1 MDPVCS
7 TTFIKEVITQKIDS
21 FVNFD
26 IYTDGSYNNS
36 LSTNEF
42 HMGYGWHISNI
53 MDFDLFYH
61 GAIEHFPSSTKA
73 EIIAIL
79 TALIILPPHSSVNI
93 FTDFQA
99 AIEGYKKSSQL
110 HFISPRRYNKI
121 NYISLW
127 SVIHDIIK
135 KLSLKLTLIKV
146 KAHSHSAYHDKADEL
161 AKVGRLKPIPTAI
174 NSNASSTQS
183 VSLVWNDEVVLDK
196 DIRKNMGKIID
207 YRWIDNHLTHNNL
220 TDIYTF
226 TQRNMINWD
235 ATSRFFHLNSRND
248 STCSLHSKDLSWKVK
263 SSTNMLPTF
272 DILNQNFPDLITDK
286 DTNCLLCNN
295 TLEMQTHLWTCP
307 VLLPH
312 IRETFKELAIIAQ
325 GILQKN
331 ADKLN
336 LCITDSIKYSYTFR
350 WSLRDNETITDNAI
364 LLLRSYITED
374 LYRSFRTHFNTHKST
389 IKFLLE
395 FVDVACRLIKGRV
408 WKIRS
413 AAWKNKNVSWV

>member
-1 MDPVCS
+1 MDPADLWS
-7 TTFIKEVITQKIDS
+7 LAQKIDS

-36 LSTNEF
+36 PSTNEF

-73 EIIAIL
+73 EIMAIL

-146 KAHSHSAYHDKADEL
+146 KAHSHSAYNDKADEL

-248 STCSLHSKDLSWKVK
+248 SLAVYIVK
-263 SSTNMLPTF
+263 
-272 DILNQNFPDLITDK
+272 ILVGKSNLQRICYPHLI
-286 DTNCLLCNN
+286 
-295 TLEMQTHLWTCP
+295 
-307 VLLPH
+307 
-312 IRETFKELAIIAQ
+312 
-325 GILQKN
+325 
-331 ADKLN
+331 
-336 LCITDSIKYSYTFR
+336 S
-350 WSLRDNETITDNAI
+350 
-364 LLLRSYITED
+364 
-374 LYRSFRTHFNTHKST
+374 
-389 IKFLLE
+389 
-395 FVDVACRLIKGRV
+395 
-408 WKIRS
+408 
-413 AAWKNKNVSWV
+413 